1 MLMQNVLHKII
12 NKSKT
17 FLNSLFILNL
27 QKLIVLLVFI
37 GVISTLIIS
46 LISVCIVQ
54 KRMLM
59 ETAEQGNL
67 AYSSKLAFTLDGFF
81 RAAKRDVEYAAS
93 DASHVINNYPK
104 AFELA
109 ESVRLEGGFFNSVGI
124 VDKNNIIT
132 AVSPSNIHLISHN
145 TQLDKSAYQLDKVSI
160 SPPLK
165 SVAGNM
171 IIMISAPIKNAA
183 DRFVGYL
190 AGTIY
195 LQKESTLTDM
205 MQTHF
210 HSANTSTFIITDG
223 GYILYNSIP
232 HSVETKVKQ
241 QFNAEFKDKNSGIMQ
256 ITMDDG
262 SLGIVGFAKVNAT
275 NWTVV
280 TISTEKSITQSI
292 IQVLSEIF
300 KITLLPLL
308 LTLALTGYIAH
319 LIARPLHKLA
329 RCTGRMDDA
338 SNIKEINKIHAFYYE
353 VYRLRD
359 MIFTRFSSMHEK
371 MDDLRTEANSDPLTG
386 LFNRRSLSQ
395 QAELLFA
402 KRNRMSLILIDVDNF
417 KYINDHKGH
426 DVGDKVLRCFAQKLR
441 HLLPDNESI
450 FRIGGDEFLIILP
463 DTSRQH
469 AVEMA
474 NVLLENNDYLP
485 SEMNVNVTLS
495 IGVTNFMT
503 DVVPLEY
510 AMKMVDIALYKSKN
524 SGRARVTAIDL

>member
-1 MLMQNVLHKII
+1 
-12 NKSKT
+12 
-17 FLNSLFILNL
+17 
-27 QKLIVLLVFI
+27 
-37 GVISTLIIS
+37 
-46 LISVCIVQ
+46 
-54 KRMLM
+54 
-59 ETAEQGNL
+59 
-67 AYSSKLAFTLDGFF
+67 
-81 RAAKRDVEYAAS
+81 
-93 DASHVINNYPK
+93 
-104 AFELA
+104 
-109 ESVRLEGGFFNSVGI
+109 
-124 VDKNNIIT
+124 
-132 AVSPSNIHLISHN
+132 
-145 TQLDKSAYQLDKVSI
+145 
-160 SPPLK
+160 
-165 SVAGNM
+165 
-171 IIMISAPIKNAA
+171 
-183 DRFVGYL
+183 
-190 AGTIY
+190 
-195 LQKESTLTDM
+195 M

-210 HSANTSTFIITDG
+210 HSANTSTFIITDE
-223 GYILYNSIP
+223 GYVLYNSIP
-232 HSVETKVKQ
+232 HNVEAKVKQ
-241 QFNAEFKDKNSGIMQ
+241 QFNAEFKNKNSGIMQ
-256 ITMDDG
+256 IAMDDG
-262 SLGIVGFAKVNAT
+262 SLEIAGFAKVSAT

-280 TISTEKSITQSI
+280 TISTEQSITQSI
-292 IQVLSEIF
+292 IQVLNEIF

-319 LIARPLHKLA
+319 RIARPLHKLA

-426 DVGDKVLRCFAQKLR
+426 DVGDNVLRCFAKKLR
-441 HLLPDNESI
+441 HLLPDNDSI

-495 IGVTNFMT
+495 IGITSFMT